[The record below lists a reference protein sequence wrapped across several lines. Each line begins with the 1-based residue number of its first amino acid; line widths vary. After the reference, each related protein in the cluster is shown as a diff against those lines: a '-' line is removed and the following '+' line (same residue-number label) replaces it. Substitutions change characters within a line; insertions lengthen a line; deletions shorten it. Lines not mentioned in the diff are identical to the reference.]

1 MLAASRLG
9 ATTVIAMSRHADR
22 QALARAF
29 GASHVGAERGE
40 AGADAVKALTDGI
53 GADCVLECVGTKD
66 ARPRAVA
73 TVRDGG
79 NIGAPSATAAVPAT
93 EG

>member
-1 MLAASRLG
+1 MHR
-9 ATTVIAMSRHADR
+9 
-22 QALARAF
+22 LARR
-29 GASHVGAERGE
+29 GERGRR
-40 AGADAVKALTDGI
+40 AGTSVAVV
-53 GADCVLECVGTKD
+53 GADCVLECVGTED